1 MASYTMTLRKA
12 ISDGLLTTSDL
23 FQDFITPD
31 MPAADATALKD
42 RIIYHFELREL
53 GQETPDRFKH
63 YFRDTVR
70 TNIDEF
76 NRLYKALLH
85 EIDPF
90 ANTILSH
97 TFNEQ
102 IADVKIE
109 DKNKETSGST
119 SGSSSIAKMASTSHE
134 ISAASK
140 SKDTPFTQVLSPD
153 TSYMSAYDSKTE
165 TDNITLSDNTVGNTS
180 GTDSVSANED
190 NTINYNRTR
199 NVTQTDKDLAGMTEA
214 EAFEIYRTKIITLGN
229 LWLEWLEPCFM
240 QIWS

>member
-1 MASYTMTLRKA
+1 MASYTMTLAKA

-31 MPAADATALKD
+31 MPTADATALKD

-53 GQETPDRFKH
+53 GQETPDRFEH

-76 NRLYKALLH
+76 NRLYKALLT
-85 EIDPF
+85 EINPF

-97 TFNEQ
+97 TLTET
-102 IADVKIE
+102 IADVTTE
-109 DKNKETSGST
+109 DKSKDTSGAT
-119 SGSSSIAKMASTSHE
+119 TGTSSIAKSASTSHE

-153 TSYMSAYDSKTE
+153 TSYMSAYDAKTE
-165 TDNITLSDNTVGNTS
+165 TDDITLTDNTTGNTS
-180 GTDSVSANED
+180 GTDTASTTED
-190 NTINYNRTR
+190 NTINYGRERT
-199 NVTQTDKDLAGMTEA
+199 VTQTDEDLAGMTQA
-214 EAFEIYRTKIITLGN
+214 EAFEIYRSRIITLGN

-240 QIWS
+240 QLWN